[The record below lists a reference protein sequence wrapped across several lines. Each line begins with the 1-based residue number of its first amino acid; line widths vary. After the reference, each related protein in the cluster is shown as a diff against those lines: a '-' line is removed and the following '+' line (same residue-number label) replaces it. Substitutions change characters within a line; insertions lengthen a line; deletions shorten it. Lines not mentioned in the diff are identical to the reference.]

1 MKTYLGLFATS
12 ILLLVS
18 VSTSGSD
25 DFPRGNP
32 YGEQR
37 PYGRHPGIDFMVSVG
52 TPVIAPADGKI
63 TEIRNFD
70 GPRPWQGGFVVQL
83 SHSEDF
89 HSAYLHLRAVHIEM
103 EQSLMRGQLIGLS
116 GASNSGHAH
125 LHFGTCGTAGRC
137 FDFTHTHDPDKFWL
151 GGAPQC
157 FKPGNDYS
165 GHSQRELTL
174 PLACGEYAKELV
186 ARIKSPTS
194 K

>member
-1 MKTYLGLFATS
+1 MKTYLGFVATS
-12 ILLLVS
+12 TLLLVS

-32 YGEQR
+32 YGEHR

-89 HSAYLHLRAVHIEM
+89 HSAYLHLRALHVEM
-103 EQSLMRGQLIGLS
+103 EQFLKRGQLIGLS
-116 GASNSGHAH
+116 HTFTSVLAEPRDAASISRRRLTRINSGSEARRSA
-125 LHFGTCGTAGRC
+125 LNRATIIRV
-137 FDFTHTHDPDKFWL
+137 
-151 GGAPQC
+151 
-157 FKPGNDYS
+157 
-165 GHSQRELTL
+165 TL
-174 PLACGEYAKELV
+174 N
-186 ARIKSPTS
+186 TN
-194 K
+194 

>member
-1 MKTYLGLFATS
+1 MEFVATG
-12 ILLLVS
+12 ILLLAS
-18 VSTSGSD
+18 VATSGSE

-70 GPRPWQGGFVVQL
+70 GPRPWQGGWVVQL
-83 SHSEDF
+83 SHAEDF
-89 HSAYLHLRAVHIEM
+89 HSAYLHLTQLRVEM
-103 EQSLMRGQLIGLS
+103 GQPLKRGQLIGLS

-125 LHFGTCGTAGRC
+125 LHFGTCGTAGKC
-137 FDFTHTHDPDKFWL
+137 FDYPHTFDPDKFWM
-151 GGAPQC
+151 GGKPQC
-157 FKPGNDYS
+157 FAPGNEYS
-165 GHSQRELTL
+165 RASHRELTL
-174 PLACGEYAKELV
+174 PLACGDYAKDLL
-186 ARIKSPTS
+186 ARIKSAGS